1 MKLVKRNVNVDVM
14 VDFMLAVMTG
24 RKDQRLAAKRLGA
37 P

>member
-1 MKLVKRNVNVDVM
+1 MELVKRNVMVM